1 MFFLAHP
8 LTTKKNVQ
16 MKLLIDQNISHK
28 IIDSISDIYP
38 ESIHV
43 TELNLAEDTDLQ
55 IWEYALV
62 NDFVFL
68 TTDSET
74 CNRNVISTNS
84 PKIICIKSEVV
95 TTTKVEWT
103 LRVNQETIE
112 QFINSNDIS
121 SCLLIKV

>member
-1 MFFLAHP
+1 
-8 LTTKKNVQ
+8 

-38 ESIHV
+38 NSIHV
-43 TELNLAEDTDLQ
+43 TELTLTEGSDLE
-55 IWEYALV
+55 IWEFALT

-68 TTDSET
+68 TTDPET
-74 CNRNVISTNS
+74 CNRNVISERS
-84 PKIICIKSEVV
+84 PKIICIQSEVI

-103 LRVNQETIE
+103 LRVNQESIE
-112 QFINSNDIS
+112 QFINSTDIS

>member
-1 MFFLAHP
+1 
-8 LTTKKNVQ
+8 

-38 ESIHV
+38 KSIHV
-43 TELNLAEDTDLQ
+43 TELTLTEGSDLE
-55 IWEYALV
+55 IWEFALV

-68 TTDSET
+68 TTDPET
-74 CNRNVISTNS
+74 CNRNVISEQS
-84 PKIICIKSEVV
+84 PKIICIQSEVI

-103 LRVNQETIE
+103 LRVNQESIE
-112 QFINSNDIS
+112 QFINNSDIS